1 MRRDEIPGFGFT
13 AKENKVAGDSLTPL
27 EPAMTEPELSSN
39 ATPPRDPVLAA
50 AAAAT
55 AATDVNTGLVG
66 EIILPVINCGIWE

>member
-27 EPAMTEPELSSN
+27 DPAITEPELSSN
-39 ATPPRDPVLAA
+39 ATPPREPVLAA
-50 AAAAT
+50 AAAAN
-55 AATDVNTGLVG
+55 DVNTGLAG